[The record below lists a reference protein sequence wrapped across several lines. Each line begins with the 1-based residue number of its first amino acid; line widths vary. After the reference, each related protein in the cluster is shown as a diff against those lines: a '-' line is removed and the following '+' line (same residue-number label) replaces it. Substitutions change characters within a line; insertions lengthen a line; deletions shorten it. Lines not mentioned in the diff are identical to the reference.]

1 MLEIYVFDDVDFE
14 FMVYLGL
21 VKVLL
26 IILVND
32 KLVKGMF
39 EFRKVS
45 YFLLF
50 YDFICRLIG
59 F

>member
-50 YDFICRLIG
+50 YDFICRWIG